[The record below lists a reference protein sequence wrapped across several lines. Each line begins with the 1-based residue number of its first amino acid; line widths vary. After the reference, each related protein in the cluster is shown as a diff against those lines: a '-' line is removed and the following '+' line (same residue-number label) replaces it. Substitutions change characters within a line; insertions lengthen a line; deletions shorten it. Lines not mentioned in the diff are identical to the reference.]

1 MVKLVA
7 ERAVAKINLFL
18 RVVDRRPDGYHE
30 LDSIFLPIAL
40 ADEVSMELRTPGER
54 AVRLICE
61 APGLGDEASNL
72 ASRAARAF
80 LDEFEIDASVLIHL
94 EKRIPVG
101 AGLGGG
107 SSDAGAVLRMMS
119 RLTRIDAPSR
129 LHAIAVKLGADVPFF
144 LDPEP
149 ARVGGIGEIIKPLDA
164 FPSIPVVLAIP
175 PFEIAT
181 ASVFK
186 GLRPENWSRRAPDG
200 HVAAAN
206 RGEITQ
212 AIAVNDLAVVAEREH
227 REIGDLRTLLHSLG
241 ARAAQLTG
249 SGSAVFSVFASTA
262 DAERAAAAAR
272 IGRPDTTFIS
282 TETVGTREA

>member
-18 RVVDRRPDGYHE
+18 RVVGRRSDGYHE

-40 ADEVSMELRTPGER
+40 ADEVRLELRTPGER
-54 AVRLICE
+54 SVRLLCD

-80 LDEFEIDASVLIHL
+80 LDEFKIDASVQIQL

-119 RLTRIDAPSR
+119 RLARIDAPSR
-129 LHAIAVKLGADVPFF
+129 LGAIAVKLGADVPFF
-144 LDPEP
+144 LDPKP
-149 ARVGGIGEIIKPLDA
+149 ARVGGIGEVIEPLSN
-164 FPSIPVVLAIP
+164 FPAMPLVLAIP
-175 PFEIAT
+175 PFGIAT

-186 GLRPENWSRRAPDG
+186 GLKPENWSGRAPDAD
-200 HVAAAN
+200 VTAAS
-206 RGEITQ
+206 RGEITR
-212 AIAVNDLAVVAEREH
+212 AIAANDLAVVAEREH
-227 REIGDLRTLLHSLG
+227 REIAELRALLISLG
-241 ARAAQLTG
+241 ARASQMTG
-249 SGSAVFSVFASTA
+249 SGSAVFAVFASIA
-262 DAERAAAAAR
+262 DAERAASDAR
-272 IGRPDTTFIS
+272 ISRPDTTFLV
-282 TETVGTREA
+282 TETSASTC

>member
-1 MVKLVA
+1 MVKLVG

-18 RVVDRRPDGYHE
+18 RVVGRRPDGYHE

-40 ADEVSMELRTPGER
+40 ADEVRLELRTSGDR
-54 AVRLICE
+54 SVRLLCD

-72 ASRAARAF
+72 ASGAARAF
-80 LDEFEIDASVLIHL
+80 LDEFKIDASVLIQL

-107 SSDAGAVLRMMS
+107 SSDAGAVLRMLS
-119 RLTRIDAPSR
+119 RLTRIAEPSR

-149 ARVGGIGEIIKPLDA
+149 ARISGIGEVIEPLKG
-164 FPSIPVVLAIP
+164 FPSIPLVLAIP
-175 PFEIAT
+175 PFGIAT

-186 GLRPENWSRRAPDG
+186 GLKQENWSGRAPDADV
-200 HVAAAN
+200 VAAS

-212 AIAVNDLAVVAEREH
+212 AIAINDLAVVADREH
-227 REIGDLRTLLHSLG
+227 RAIGELRALLGSLG
-241 ARAAQLTG
+241 ARAVQMTG
-249 SGSAVFSVFASTA
+249 SGSAVFGVFASSA
-262 DAERAAAAAR
+262 DADRAAAAAR
-272 IGRPDTTFIS
+272 VERSDTTFIL
-282 TETVGTREA
+282 TESFG